1 MFSNSKRIQEG
12 YMGIQLT
19 RRQHLLTMLGGA
31 IYTAPSLQAAP
42 QARELQTNFTN
53 QAVRT
58 ELSPKWIRVTFGG
71 EVIADSRRVL
81 MVFEQRRTPVY
92 YFPQQDVRMERMA
105 ATKTQTHNDRIGD
118 ASYFALKVGS
128 KVAEDA
134 AWHYPQPRAT
144 DPSLTTTPD
153 LRGYVAFK
161 WDAMDGWYEEGEEV
175 FVHPRDPYHRIDVL
189 QSSRPVKVVLGGVTV
204 AESQRPVFLFE
215 TNFPA
220 RYYLPKADVHFE
232 LLRPSDTITRCPYKG
247 EARYYSVAIGDKLF
261 KDVIWYYRYPTTEA
275 SKIANNL
282 AFYTEQT
289 DATFVDGKELLK
301 PQRPAAA
308 QRG

>member
-1 MFSNSKRIQEG
+1 
-12 YMGIQLT
+12 MGIQLT

-31 IYTAPSLQAAP
+31 IYTTPALQSAPSTRLIQAKTETG
-42 QARELQTNFTN
+42 ELQTSFKN
-53 QAVRT
+53 QAVQT

-71 EVIADSRRVL
+71 EIIADSRRVL

-92 YFPQQDVRMERMA
+92 YFPQQDVRMDRLS
-105 ATKTQTHNDRIGD
+105 ATSTNTHNDRIGD
-118 ASYFALKVGS
+118 ASYFTVKAGS
-128 KVAEDA
+128 KTVEDA
-134 AWHYPQPRAT
+134 AWHYPQPHAS
-144 DPSLTTTPD
+144 DPNLTTTPD

-175 FVHPRDPYHRIDVL
+175 FVHPRDPYHRVDVL
-189 QSSRPVKVVLGGVTV
+189 QSPRPVKVVLGGVTV
-204 AESQRPVFLFE
+204 AESARSVFLFE

-220 RYYLPKADVHFE
+220 RYYLPKADVRLD

-247 EARYYSVAIGDKLF
+247 EARYYSVAVGDKIF
-261 KDVIWYYRYPTTEA
+261 KDVVWYYRYPTTDA

-289 DATFVDGKELLK
+289 DATSVDGKELPK
-301 PQRPAAA
+301 PQRAA
-308 QRG
+308 R